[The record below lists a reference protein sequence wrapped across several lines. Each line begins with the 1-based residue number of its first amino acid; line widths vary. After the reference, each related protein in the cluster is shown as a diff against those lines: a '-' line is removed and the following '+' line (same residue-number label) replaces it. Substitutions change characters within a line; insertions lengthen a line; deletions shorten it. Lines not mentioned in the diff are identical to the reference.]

1 MDKADN
7 GDNISNSYTGTGAM
21 KSAYTRTGKR
31 TIKGMVDDSKK
42 SLERV
47 YQNNFKVLTPLYYVS
62 LFSIRH
68 V

>member
-1 MDKADN
+1 
-7 GDNISNSYTGTGAM
+7 M

-47 YQNNFKVLTPLYYVS
+47 YQNNFKVYH
-62 LFSIRH
+62 FSY
-68 V
+68 